1 MSARPAGGSASAGPG
16 AERAALRDGRLV
28 HRLRRGDTEALHQVY
43 HRYKDDLLTV
53 AMSLLND
60 RHAAEDCVH
69 DVFVHFAAAPADL
82 RATRNLR
89 GYLLRCAA
97 NLAKNQLKRR
107 RLQPAPLGDEPDCA
121 DDCDCPSYKLIVSE
135 ESTRVFEALAQLP
148 DEQREVVTLHIH
160 GQLTFREIAGQLD
173 LSINTVQ
180 SRYRYGIEKLRTLL

>member
-1 MSARPAGGSASAGPG
+1 MNVRQAWGLALAKPD
-16 AERAALRDGRLV
+16 AERAALKDRRLV
-28 HRLRRGDTEALHQVY
+28 HRLRRGDAEALHQVY

-60 RHAAEDCVH
+60 RYAAEDCVH

-82 RATRNLR
+82 RATRTLL
-89 GYLLRCAA
+89 GYLMRCVA

-107 RLQPAPLGDEPDCA
+107 HLQPAPLGDGPDCA
-121 DDCDCPSYKLIVSE
+121 DDCDCPAHRLIVSE

-148 DEQREVVTLHIH
+148 AEQREVVTLHIH